1 MDAAGADIKYHLAEA
16 GVPEDVQ
23 ALLFHKGFISLR
35 LFSGLDETRADVRAA
50 LATEIGLKHD
60 ADSASRLTVARILG
74 AWESSRLQV
83 QAEEKMR
90 VESRLGPDPKIARP
104 MFNDARKQIHVLV
117 FQTKDFPQVF
127 SLDCTLLN
135 LLQFFRDHSLGRN
148 LAVT

>member
-1 MDAAGADIKYHLAEA
+1 MFALHAFSVSALLVSTVLPLTADQKTAAMDAALADIKYHLAEA

-74 AWESSRLQV
+74 AWEDITPASASRRKDACGKPLGADAAHSAAV
-83 QAEEKMR
+83 RACGHEE
-90 VESRLGPDPKIARP
+90 S
-104 MFNDARKQIHVLV
+104 
-117 FQTKDFPQVF
+117 
-127 SLDCTLLN
+127 C
-135 LLQFFRDHSLGRN
+135 
-148 LAVT
+148 